1 MFDLLGVSNLGCLCI
16 LAVIWICVMT
26 TYTAQLPFWFTFF
39 FLHLLLFSPKPEN
52 HGASNRAPV
61 VMRELIKVV
70 DHSASIAPLQARLF
84 S

>member
-1 MFDLLGVSNLGCLCI
+1 MYFGSDLDLCHDHI
-16 LAVIWICVMT
+16 HSSVAFLV
-26 TYTAQLPFWFTFF
+26 YFF
-39 FLHLLLFSPKPEN
+39 FLHLFLFSPKPEN

-70 DHSASIAPLQARLF
+70 DHSASIGPLQACLF